1 MLQDALKGV
10 AAGAAGTVALNVA
23 TYVDMVVRGRPS
35 SEVPTKVAGA
45 LTQRLGISLAGEGAD
60 ASDDE
65 AKNRRT
71 AIGSLMGYV
80 TGIGIGA
87 LYGTLRPHLG
97 RVSPLLAGVA
107 VGLAAMA
114 ASDTPAVTTGATDV
128 KTWGASGWISDLL
141 PHLAY
146 GLVTA
151 LTLEAF
157 AER

>member
-1 MLQDALKGV
+1 
-10 AAGAAGTVALNVA
+10 
-23 TYVDMVVRGRPS
+23 
-35 SEVPTKVAGA
+35 VPTKVAGA

-60 ASDDE
+60 AGGDE

-80 TGIGIGA
+80 TGIGVGA

-97 RVSPLLAGVA
+97 RVSPLLAGAA

-128 KTWGASGWISDLL
+128 KTGAPRAGSPTCS
-141 PHLAY
+141 PTSP
-146 GLVTA
+146 TA
-151 LTLEAF
+151 W
-157 AER
+157 